1 MDASAGTVASF
12 YYKNIRGAELP
23 SRDHMVAPSQD
34 LRFTVG
40 EFDKQAY
47 GFAVGM
53 LEGLG
58 LKKGHKIGTWMTGE
72 VEQLVVAYAAGLL
85 GIQVVAIDP
94 RVSFAGV
101 KAVLASESLRTLI
114 MSPRWGSEDR
124 LGALH
129 DEFAEEILPAAEG
142 NPAIYNIFRSKRFRA
157 LKHIVC
163 TSQEFVEG
171 VVRFRDLPVYG
182 NSASQC
188 VCYHRA
194 EA

>member
-1 MDASAGTVASF
+1 
-12 YYKNIRGAELP
+12 
-23 SRDHMVAPSQD
+23 MVAPAQD

-47 GFAVGM
+47 AFARGM

-58 LKKGHKIGTWMTGE
+58 LKRDSVIATWMTSE

-85 GIQVVAIDP
+85 GVRVVAIDP
-94 RVSFAGV
+94 AVGFAGV
-101 KAVLASESLRTLI
+101 KAVLAAECVRTLVL
-114 MSPRWGSEDR
+114 SPRFGAEDR

-129 DEFAEEILPAAEG
+129 AEFAEEILPAVVG
-142 NPAIYNIFRSKRFRA
+142 NPGILDLFKSKRFRA

-171 VVRFRDLPVYG
+171 VTRFKDLPVYG
-182 NSASQC
+182 NSEWQR
-188 VCYHRA
+188 RA
-194 EA
+194 AGAGV